1 MLQKLATGGKNT
13 GHKLIFLAK
22 SAAWH
27 AGYKNALGQ
36 FKNTS
41 FTNVGR
47 ALTKHPEVIG
57 STKQSLRQGL
67 RTDAQINKAGA
78 DALKNI
84 MRTGVKSASTHPRY
98 GEIITYQINGVHGAR
113 FNAITNDFIGFIN
126 P

>member
-1 MLQKLATGGKNT
+1 M
-13 GHKLIFLAK
+13 
-22 SAAWH
+22 
-27 AGYKNALGQ
+27 GQ
-36 FKNTS
+36 FKNTG

-47 ALTKHPEVIG
+47 ALTKHPEVIIG

-84 MRTGVKSASTHPRY
+84 MRNGVKSTSSHPRF
-98 GEIITYQINGVHGAR
+98 GDIITYQIKGGHGAR
-113 FNAITNDFIGFIN
+113 FDAKTNEFIGFIR

>member
-1 MLQKLATGGKNT
+1 M
-13 GHKLIFLAK
+13 
-22 SAAWH
+22 
-27 AGYKNALGQ
+27 GQ
-36 FKNTS
+36 FKNTG

-84 MRTGVKSASTHPRY
+84 MRNGVKSTSSHPRF
-98 GEIITYQINGVHGAR
+98 GDIITHQIKGGHGAR
-113 FNAITNDFIGFIN
+113 FDAKTNEFIGFIR

>member
-1 MLQKLATGGKNT
+1 MGIVAKGGGNATKSLAV
-13 GHKLIFLAK
+13 
-22 SAAWH
+22 H

-36 FKNTS
+36 FKNTD

-57 STKQSLRQGL
+57 ATKQSLRQGL

-84 MRTGVKSASTHPRY
+84 MRNGVKSTSTHPRY
-98 GEIITYQINGVHGAR
+98 GQIVTHQIKGGYGAR
-113 FNAITNDFIGFIN
+113 FNATTNDFIGFIN